1 MPVPVAT
8 EKRERLCPAGLG
20 VHAVVQRWKKT
31 VDKDGDLKS
40 NHALGS
46 TVVNVLKYSYD

>member
-1 MPVPVAT
+1 MPVPVAA

-46 TVVNVLKYSYD
+46 TVVNFLKYSCD